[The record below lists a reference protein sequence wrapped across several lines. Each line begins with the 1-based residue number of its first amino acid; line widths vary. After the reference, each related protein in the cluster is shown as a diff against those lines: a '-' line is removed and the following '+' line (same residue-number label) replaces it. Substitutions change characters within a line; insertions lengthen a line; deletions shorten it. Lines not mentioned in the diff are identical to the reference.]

1 MAGDAG
7 GKRARARGKGP
18 GGNARPIV
26 IVKRE
31 QETQAGHHG
40 GAWKVA
46 YADFVTAM
54 MAFFLLL
61 WLLNATTQAQRVG
74 LADYFSPSN
83 ALSHG
88 SSGTGKPFGGSSP
101 FDRGS
106 LVSDRGVAAAI
117 PGRSLPAPQTSAMDD
132 HKRASAAGAG
142 QAPRPASVDANGTG
156 GGKGRG
162 AGPTPHPRGAQG
174 PARAPGGTASQ
185 PAANTAQ
192 ALGRAAFLANAG
204 AGGPHRGT
212 IPASQVLAGQVLAG
226 QAAREHAA
234 FQAAAA
240 EIRAAVAA
248 DPALRGLARQ
258 LRIDETRR
266 GLRIQLLDANNRPM
280 FASGGV
286 EPAPW
291 AQAVLRRVAAVLAK
305 LPEQLAIT
313 GHTDAAPYAGD
324 APGMSNWDLS
334 AARANAARRL
344 LVADGIQGAR
354 FRSVTGMAD
363 RELLLPD
370 HPFAAANRRIAITV
384 LRAAPAVP

>member
-1 MAGDAG
+1 MAGE
-7 GKRARARGKGP
+7 ARGKGAASRGKGLGA

-26 IVKRE
+26 IVKRFE
-31 QETQAGHHG
+31 EGEAGHHG

-61 WLLNATTQAQRVG
+61 WLLNATTQTQRVG

-83 ALSHG
+83 AMSRA

-101 FDRGS
+101 FDHGS
-106 LVSDRGVAAAI
+106 MVSDRGVAAAI
-117 PGRSLPAPQTSAMDD
+117 AGRSLPAPQTRAMQQA
-132 HKRASAAGAG
+132 KTARASGAG
-142 QAPRPASVDANGTG
+142 QTPRPASVNANGTG
-156 GGKGRG
+156 GAKGRG
-162 AGPTPHPRGAQG
+162 AGPSPRRRGAQG
-174 PARAPGGTASQ
+174 IAQEPGGTSDQ
-185 PAANTAQ
+185 QLANTDQ

-204 AGGPHRGT
+204 AGGPHRGV
-212 IPASQVLAGQVLAG
+212 VLAD
-226 QAAREHAA
+226 QAARERSA
-234 FQAAAA
+234 FKAAAA
-240 EIRAAVAA
+240 QIRAAVAA
-248 DPALRGLARQ
+248 DPALRKLASQ
-258 LRIDETRR
+258 IRIDQTRR

-280 FASGGV
+280 FATGGV

-291 AQAVLRRVAAVLAK
+291 ARAVLARVATVLAK

-313 GHTDAAPYAGD
+313 GHTDAAPYTGD

-334 AARANAARRL
+334 AGRANAARRL
-344 LVADGIQGAR
+344 LVADGIQSAR

-384 LRAAPAVP
+384 LRAARPVP